1 MKGSFIMKNTVK
13 KILAAAAAMALTGAL
28 AACGNTATDTA
39 ADTQAADNIGNTSA
53 AASNFKADSDIAVIS
68 REDGSGTRGA
78 FVELFGVE
86 QKNDAG
92 EKIDYTIDTAA
103 ITQSTGVMK
112 TSVSQNEYAIGY
124 ISLGALDD
132 TVKALDIDGAEA
144 TVENIK
150 NGSYKISRPF
160 NIVTTANISPLAQDF
175 IDFIMSA
182 DGQAV
187 IEGEKYIPVS
197 DAPAYSGT
205 KQSGTVT
212 VAGSSSVTPVMEK
225 LKEAYTAVNPDV
237 TVEINQSDST
247 TGVNSA
253 VDGICDIGMASRELK
268 DSEIEKGA
276 LNTVIAMDGITVIVS
291 NDNPVHELT
300 ADEVKDIYTGNITTW
315 ESLVD

>member
-1 MKGSFIMKNTVK
+1 MAV
-13 KILAAAAAMALTGAL
+13 AAAMALCGAM
-28 AACGNTATDTA
+28 AACGSSSGTNETTTAAGA
-39 ADTQAADNIGNTSA
+39 ADTTA
-53 AASNFKADSDIAVIS
+53 AAAGGSNFKASSDITVIS

-86 QKNDAG
+86 QKNDQG
-92 EKIDYTIDTAA
+92 EKIDYTIDTAS

-132 TVKALDIDGAEA
+132 TVKALKIDGADA
-144 TVENIK
+144 TVDNIK
-150 NGSYKISRPF
+150 NGTYKISRPF
-160 NIVTTANISPLAQDF
+160 NIVTTANVSPLAQDF

-225 LKEAYTAVNPDV
+225 LKEAYVAVNPDV

-253 VDGICDIGMASRELK
+253 IDGICDIGMASRELK
-268 DSEIEKGA
+268 DSETEKGA
-276 LNTVIAMDGITVIVS
+276 VSTVIAMDGITVIVS
-291 NDNPVHELT
+291 NGNPVNELT
-300 ADEVKDIYTGNITTW
+300 ANEVKDIYTGNITTW

>member
-1 MKGSFIMKNTVK
+1 MKKTASRIMTVF
-13 KILAAAAAMALTGAL
+13 AAMALCGTL
-28 AACGNTATDTA
+28 AACGSSSGTNETTTA
-39 ADTQAADNIGNTSA
+39 AGAAGAAETTA
-53 AASNFKADSDIAVIS
+53 AAAGSNFKASSDITVIS

-86 QKNDAG
+86 QKNDQG
-92 EKIDYTIDTAA
+92 EKIDYTIDTAS

-132 TVKALDIDGAEA
+132 TVKALKIDGADA
-144 TVENIK
+144 TVDNIK
-150 NGSYKISRPF
+150 NGTYKISRPF
-160 NIVTTANISPLAQDF
+160 NIVTTSNVSPLAQDF

-225 LKEAYTAVNPDV
+225 LKEAYVAVNPDV

-253 VDGICDIGMASRELK
+253 IDGICDIGMASRELK
-268 DSEIEKGA
+268 DSETEKGA
-276 LNTVIAMDGITVIVS
+276 VSTVIAMDGITVIVS
-291 NDNPVHELT
+291 NGNPVNELT
-300 ADEVKDIYTGNITTW
+300 ANEVKDIYTGNITTW

>member
-1 MKGSFIMKNTVK
+1 MKNTVK

-28 AACGNTATDTA
+28 AACGSSNTATSS
-39 ADTQAADNIGNTSA
+39 DTQASADNGGSTA
-53 AASNFKADSDIAVIS
+53 AASSNFKADSDIAVIS

-132 TVKALDIDGAEA
+132 TVKALNIDGAEA

-150 NGSYKISRPF
+150 NDSYKISRPF
-160 NIVTTANISPLAQDF
+160 NIVTTANLSPLAQDF

-205 KQSGTVT
+205 KQSGTIT

-225 LKEAYTAVNPDV
+225 LKEAYVAVNPDV

-268 DSEIEKGA
+268 DSETEKGA
-276 LNTVIAMDGITVIVS
+276 LGTVIAMDGITVIVS
-291 NDNPVHELT
+291 NDNPVAELT

>member
-1 MKGSFIMKNTVK
+1 MKNTVK

-28 AACGNTATDTA
+28 AACGSSNTSTSS
-39 ADTQAADNIGNTSA
+39 DTQAAADNGGSTA
-53 AASNFKADSDIAVIS
+53 AASSNFKADSDIAVIS

-132 TVKALDIDGAEA
+132 TVKALNIDGAEA

-160 NIVTTANISPLAQDF
+160 NIVTTANLSPLAQDF

-205 KQSGTVT
+205 KQSGTIT

-225 LKEAYTAVNPDV
+225 LKEAYVAVNPDV

-268 DSEIEKGA
+268 DSETEKGA
-276 LNTVIAMDGITVIVS
+276 LGTVIAMDGITVIVS
-291 NDNPVHELT
+291 NDNPVAELT

>member
-1 MKGSFIMKNTVK
+1 MKNTVK

-28 AACGNTATDTA
+28 AACGSTATDTA
-39 ADTQAADNIGNTSA
+39 ADNSGNTS

-291 NDNPVHELT
+291 NDNPAHELT
-300 ADEVKDIYTGNITTW
+300 VDEVKDIYTGKITTW

>member
-28 AACGNTATDTA
+28 AACGSTS
-39 ADTQAADNIGNTSA
+39 DTQAAADNGGNTSA

-150 NGSYKISRPF
+150 NGTYKISRPF
-160 NIVTTANISPLAQDF
+160 NIVTTANITPLAQDF

-225 LKEAYTAVNPDV
+225 LKEAYAAVNPDV

-291 NDNPVHELT
+291 NDNPANELT
-300 ADEVKDIYTGNITTW
+300 ADEVKDIYTGKITTW

>member
-28 AACGNTATDTA
+28 AACGSTATDTTS
-39 ADTQAADNIGNTSA
+39 DTQAADNSGNTSAA

-225 LKEAYTAVNPDV
+225 L
-237 TVEINQSDST
+237 
-247 TGVNSA
+247 
-253 VDGICDIGMASRELK
+253 RR
-268 DSEIEKGA
+268 
-276 LNTVIAMDGITVIVS
+276 
-291 NDNPVHELT
+291 LT
-300 ADEVKDIYTGNITTW
+300 QQLTPM
-315 ESLVD
+315 LLLR

>member
-28 AACGNTATDTA
+28 AACGSTATDTT
-39 ADTQAADNIGNTSA
+39 ADTQAAA
-53 AASNFKADSDIAVIS
+53 ASSNFKADSDIAVIS

-132 TVKALDIDGAEA
+132 TVKALNIDGAEA

-160 NIVTTANISPLAQDF
+160 NIVTTANLSPLAQDF

-205 KQSGTVT
+205 KQSGTIT

-276 LNTVIAMDGITVIVS
+276 LGTVIAMDGITVIVS

>member
-1 MKGSFIMKNTVK
+1 MKKTASRIMTVV
-13 KILAAAAAMALTGAL
+13 AAMALCGTL
-28 AACGNTATDTA
+28 AACGNSSGTNETTTAAGA
-39 ADTQAADNIGNTSA
+39 ADTTA
-53 AASNFKADSDIAVIS
+53 AAAGGSNFKASSDITVIS

-86 QKNDAG
+86 QKNDQG
-92 EKIDYTIDTAA
+92 EKIDYTIDTAS

-132 TVKALDIDGAEA
+132 TVKALKIDGADA
-144 TVENIK
+144 TVDNIK
-150 NGSYKISRPF
+150 NGTYKISRPF
-160 NIVTTANISPLAQDF
+160 NIVTTANVSPLAQDF

-225 LKEAYTAVNPDV
+225 LKEAYVAVNPDV

-253 VDGICDIGMASRELK
+253 IDGICDIGMASRELK
-268 DSEIEKGA
+268 DSETEKGA
-276 LNTVIAMDGITVIVS
+276 VSTVIAMDGITVIVS
-291 NDNPVHELT
+291 NGNPVNELT
-300 ADEVKDIYTGNITTW
+300 ANEVKDIYTGNITTW

>member
-1 MKGSFIMKNTVK
+1 MKNTVK
-13 KILAAAAAMALTGAL
+13 KILAAATAMALTGAL
-28 AACGNTATDTA
+28 AACGSTATDTT
-39 ADTQAADNIGNTSA
+39 ADTQAAASS
-53 AASNFKADSDIAVIS
+53 SNFKADSDIAVIS

-132 TVKALDIDGAEA
+132 TVKALNIDGAEA

-160 NIVTTANISPLAQDF
+160 NIVTTANLSPLAQDF

-205 KQSGTVT
+205 KQSGTIT

-225 LKEAYTAVNPDV
+225 LKEAYVAVNPDV

-247 TGVNSA
+247 TGVNST

-268 DSEIEKGA
+268 DSETEKGA
-276 LNTVIAMDGITVIVS
+276 LGTVIAMDGITVIVS
-291 NDNPVHELT
+291 NDNPANELT